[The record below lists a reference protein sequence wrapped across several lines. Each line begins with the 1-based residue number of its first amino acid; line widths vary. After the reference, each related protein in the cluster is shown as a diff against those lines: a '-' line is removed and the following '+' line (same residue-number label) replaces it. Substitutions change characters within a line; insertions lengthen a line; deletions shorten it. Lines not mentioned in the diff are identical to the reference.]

1 MKIKLLVVDDSAF
14 MRKIIQDVLED
25 IKEIEVVGIARNG
38 LEALEKIKTL
48 NPDIVTLD
56 IEMPKLNGID
66 TLKIIKSDYN
76 IPVIMLSS
84 QSGIDNTI
92 LALELGAEDFIEK
105 PKNLNEN
112 LDLFTNELEEKIKS
126 VACIDKNCEFKKIT
140 KENKIKNNIKTDK
153 KTSKRIDAVV
163 IAASTGGPRAL
174 VSIIKNLDKDIN
186 IPVIIVQH
194 MPKGFTKSF
203 AQRLDGESKLK
214 VVEASDNL
222 KLEKNT
228 VYIAPGDYH
237 ITIENGYI
245 KTNQKDRIHGV
256 RPAADYLFESAARE
270 YKENLLAI
278 ILTGMGKDGARGMEY
293 VKKYKGYNIAQSER
307 TCVVYGM
314 PSNAIERKVVDNIL
328 DLEDIA
334 GFVNSMVKGL

>member
-38 LEALEKIKTL
+38 LEALEKIKKL

-112 LDLFTNELEEKIKS
+112 LDLFTNE
-126 VACIDKNCEFKKIT
+126 
-140 KENKIKNNIKTDK
+140 
-153 KTSKRIDAVV
+153 
-163 IAASTGGPRAL
+163 
-174 VSIIKNLDKDIN
+174 
-186 IPVIIVQH
+186 
-194 MPKGFTKSF
+194 
-203 AQRLDGESKLK
+203 
-214 VVEASDNL
+214 
-222 KLEKNT
+222 
-228 VYIAPGDYH
+228 
-237 ITIENGYI
+237 
-245 KTNQKDRIHGV
+245 
-256 RPAADYLFESAARE
+256 
-270 YKENLLAI
+270 
-278 ILTGMGKDGARGMEY
+278 
-293 VKKYKGYNIAQSER
+293 
-307 TCVVYGM
+307 
-314 PSNAIERKVVDNIL
+314 
-328 DLEDIA
+328 
-334 GFVNSMVKGL
+334 